1 MRTITSLATVLLV
14 SSVAAQNC
22 WYAPS
27 NTPTV
32 GTCNSIPLG
41 QSSSRYQCLMT
52 ADDLGQRPTIIR
64 ALGFASCAGGTMTA
78 SRMLIRF
85 NYFQGATLGTDF
97 ATNLGTGEVTMLNTT
112 SFSWT
117 YAANTWSDIPLTGT
131 FTYIPTRGN
140 LLIDVEFEGA
150 SGGASFHR
158 DTRQR
163 VYANNWTGTPPAT
176 GSSSSAAAKVR
187 VTDGNACSVGAF
199 TNYGR
204 GCGAGPLAVAGTGT
218 PTVGTTVTLAMTG
231 GRASSAGAYF
241 LGATRLNIDL
251 STAGM
256 TGCFLNTDLLAIFGT
271 AFDGSGAAT
280 PIQLPIPA
288 DNTLVGAIIN
298 WSGFNLD
305 ASANPFGITTANG
318 VEMKIAN

>member
-1 MRTITSLATVLLV
+1 MRISAALATALLV

-32 GTCNSIPLG
+32 GTCNVYPWG
-41 QSSSRYQCLMT
+41 QSSSRYQCLLT
-52 ADDLGQRPTIIR
+52 VEDLGRRPTILR
-64 ALGFASCAGGTMTA
+64 AMAFASCGSGTFTA
-78 SRMLIRF
+78 SRMIVRF

-112 SFSWT
+112 NFSWNYT
-117 YAANTWSDIPLTGT
+117 ANQFSDIALTGL
-131 FTYIPTRGN
+131 FPYIPARGN
-140 LLIDVEFEGA
+140 LLVDIEFEGA
-150 SGGASFHR
+150 GGGTSFHR
-158 DTRQR
+158 DVRQR
-163 VYANNWTGTPPAT
+163 VYANGWTGSPPAN
-176 GSSSSAAAKVR
+176 GASDNGALKIR
-187 VTDGNACSVGAF
+187 VSDGNPCAMGTF

-204 GCGAGPLAVAGTGT
+204 GCGTGPLTVAGGGT
-218 PTVGTTVTLAMTG
+218 PTIGTTVSLAMSG
-231 GRASSAGAYF
+231 GRTSSVGGYF

-251 STAGM
+251 SGAGM
-256 TGCFLNTDLLAIFGT
+256 TGCFLNTELLAIFGV

-280 PIQLPIPA
+280 PVQLPIPT

-305 ASANPFGITTANG
+305 ASANTRGITTANG
-318 VEMKIAN
+318 VEMKISN